1 MISSRRRFGSAAGL
15 AFNLAPLC
23 GEGGFLNKVGASRAH
38 GPKPFCGKPGF
49 VNKRVSS
56 RRRFGSAA
64 GLASNLAPLGGEG
77 GLLNKVGASRA
88 HRPKPFCG
96 EVGS

>member
-15 AFNLAPLC
+15 AFNLAPLG

-49 VNKRVSS
+49 VNKRVPS
-56 RRRFGSAA
+56 RHRFGSAA
-64 GLASNLAPLGGEG
+64 GLASNLAP
-77 GLLNKVGASRA
+77 
-88 HRPKPFCG
+88 
-96 EVGS
+96 